1 MVPQP
6 STHDRALRDGE
17 DLFRLL
23 VDGVTDYA
31 IYMLDRDG
39 NVVSWNK
46 GAERLTGYTADEVI
60 GRHVSLFFDAE
71 DVAAG
76 RPKAELERAASEGR
90 LEEEAWRMRKDGSRF
105 RANVVLSVLRDDD
118 GTLRG
123 FAKVTRDV
131 SVQKAAEEKLRAYS
145 MHLEQSNREL
155 ESFASIASHDMQ
167 EPLRKIRA
175 FGDLIVTKYGER
187 LEPEARDYLQRM
199 RGAAGRMQE
208 LIENLLTYSRVTMKP
223 RPFTRVNLADAA
235 REVAVDLEGL
245 LAQSGGRLELGALPV
260 IEADPM
266 QMRQLLQ
273 NLLSNALKFH
283 QPGVPP
289 VVKVYGVEVPA
300 TRGAP
305 GPRCELRVEDN
316 GIGFEPQYAERIFGI
331 FQRLHGRAEY
341 EGTGIGLAICRR
353 VVERHHGTIV
363 GESVPGKG
371 ATFVV
376 TLPCRQIT
384 EG

>member
-1 MVPQP
+1 
-6 STHDRALRDGE
+6 
-17 DLFRLL
+17 
-23 VDGVTDYA
+23 
-31 IYMLDRDG
+31 
-39 NVVSWNK
+39 
-46 GAERLTGYTADEVI
+46 
-60 GRHVSLFFDAE
+60 
-71 DVAAG
+71 
-76 RPKAELERAASEGR
+76 
-90 LEEEAWRMRKDGSRF
+90 
-105 RANVVLSVLRDDD
+105 
-118 GTLRG
+118 
-123 FAKVTRDV
+123 
-131 SVQKAAEEKLRAYS
+131 
-145 MHLEQSNREL
+145 
-155 ESFASIASHDMQ
+155 MQ

>member
-1 MVPQP
+1 
-6 STHDRALRDGE
+6 
-17 DLFRLL
+17 
-23 VDGVTDYA
+23 
-31 IYMLDRDG
+31 
-39 NVVSWNK
+39 
-46 GAERLTGYTADEVI
+46 
-60 GRHVSLFFDAE
+60 
-71 DVAAG
+71 
-76 RPKAELERAASEGR
+76 
-90 LEEEAWRMRKDGSRF
+90 
-105 RANVVLSVLRDDD
+105 VLRDDD